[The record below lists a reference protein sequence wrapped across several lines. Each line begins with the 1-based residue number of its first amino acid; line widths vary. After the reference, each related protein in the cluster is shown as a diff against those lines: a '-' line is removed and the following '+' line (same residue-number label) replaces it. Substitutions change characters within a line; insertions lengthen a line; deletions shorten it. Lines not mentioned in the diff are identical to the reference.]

1 MPAKKIMLAVAS
13 MFRVKESWM
22 ALDTSGPIPGK
33 SPTMVPTTTA
43 ITIAEQVSYLDDAAP
58 QHRMD
63 IARPLVYEGKLPVIV
78 QIHGGGWVYG
88 HKDTYYKYYGMELSR
103 RGYGVLTINYRLGFD
118 APFPAQLEDCVA
130 ALKWIEEHGDEYDL
144 DVIQARFDG
153 RIARAQLSALT
164 AHPLLS
170 QELSDKFIL
179 NRPKVVIQGLGL
191 SCGVYDLVRLLNA
204 KLDYPNRVM
213 TAQTLFDRE
222 DFMNHPLFPYSSVSN
237 NLHPDF
243 PPSYLLTTQNDDLI
257 VETMQF
263 DKELREMGIKHKLRV
278 MAKKEKLYHVFNI
291 KLIYPQS
298 LDVMDE
304 MIRFFKNNK

>member
-1 MPAKKIMLAVAS
+1 MIKNKPLRIMW
-13 MFRVKESWM
+13 K
-22 ALDTSGPIPGK
+22 G
-33 SPTMVPTTTA
+33 
-43 ITIAEQVSYLDDAAP
+43 IAEMDRQYYKKAPRPTGMSLVEDIFYLEDGDP
-58 QHRMD
+58 MHRMD

-118 APFPAQLEDCVA
+118 APFPAQLEDCVS

-144 DVIQARFDG
+144 DPTNVYLIGDSAG
-153 RIARAQLSALT
+153 AHLSALT
-164 AHPLLS
+164 ANTLLS
-170 QELSDKFIL
+170 QELSDKFNII
-179 NRPKVVIQGLGL
+179 RPKVVIKGLGL

-263 DKELREMGIKHKLRV
+263 DKELKDLGIKHKLRV
-278 MAKKEKLYHVFNI
+278 MAKSEKLYHVFNI

-304 MIRFFKNNK
+304 MIRYFKNNK